1 MDTIDPYFE
10 TTPDYSPKRL
20 EFTLPFLS
28 ALTADDLVI
37 DVGCGTGT
45 ALTWTSEN
53 THLTNLVGVDPSP
66 ASLEV
71 ASNRVSMTAVEGS
84 ILDES
89 VISPYEG
96 KTSAVLMAAV
106 LHHIV
111 GNTRRESIA
120 NVEAALDNVARL
132 LSPEGRLLLFE
143 PCYGPRPLMGTV
155 FWIKRAGIAASVP
168 PRALPGPDW
177 VNPGPPLVSYL
188 TPDQLGEMLSTRFDI
203 VEQHHLSSRR
213 LGGVIQKTGLGYVL
227 AAR

>member
-1 MDTIDPYFE
+1 MDAIDPYFE

-28 ALTADDLVI
+28 GLAADDLVI

-45 ALTWTSEN
+45 ALEWTAAN

-71 ASNRVSMTAVEGS
+71 ASKRVQMTSVEGS
-84 ILDES
+84 ILDDA
-89 VISPYEG
+89 IIAPYEE
-96 KTSAVLMAAV
+96 KTKAVLMAAV

-111 GNTRRESIA
+111 GSTRRTSIA

-132 LSPEGRLLLFE
+132 LAPDGRLLLFE
-143 PCYGPRPLMGTV
+143 PCYGPQPLMGTV

-188 TPDQLGEMLSTRFDI
+188 TPKQLGEMLVERFEVI
-203 VEQHHLSSRR
+203 EQHDLSSRR